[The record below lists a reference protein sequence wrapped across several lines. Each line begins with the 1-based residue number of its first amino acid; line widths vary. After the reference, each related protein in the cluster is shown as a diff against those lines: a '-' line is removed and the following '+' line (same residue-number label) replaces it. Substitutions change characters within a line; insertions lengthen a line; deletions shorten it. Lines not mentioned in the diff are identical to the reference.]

1 MRTLVHLSDLHFGR
15 VDYAVLEPLVA
26 CVNELKPDVVVV
38 SGDLTQRARSQQ
50 FKEAREFLDRLPSPQ
65 IIVPGNHDVPL
76 HNAYAR
82 FFQALDKYKRY
93 ITDDLE
99 PFYADEEVAI
109 LGINTA
115 RSLTIK
121 YGRINEEQVAAIHNR
136 LCAFRDEVTKV
147 IVTHHPFDLPEGHDE
162 DELVGRAELA
172 MEAIAKCGA
181 DVLLAGHLHVS
192 HTGQSSARYKIAGHS
207 AEQLRQRAVAA
218 KPIPST
224 SFASSI
230 PSSMSSGSHGNPNAH
245 TSLHPRQNTSSILT
259 KAGRVCRTKWPPR
272 LITAIR
278 VQALCP
284 ASLNRQL
291 QIMLEQKAWVP
302 CPRIKFLSFKLTRS
316 LPGHRLSGGLPT
328 YGPL

>member
-15 VDYAVLEPLVA
+15 VDYSLLEPLVA
-26 CVNELKPDVVVV
+26 TIAEIKPDVVVV

-99 PFYADEEVAI
+99 PFYADEEVAV

-121 YGRINEEQVAAIHNR
+121 YGRINEEQIAAIRER
-136 LCAFRDEVTKV
+136 LCAFNEEVTKI

-162 DELVGRAELA
+162 GELVGRAQLA
-172 MEAIAKCGA
+172 MEAIASCGA

-192 HTGQSSARYKIAGHS
+192 HTGESSTRYQIEGHS
-207 AEQLRQRAVAA
+207 ALVVSAGTATSTRGRGETNSFNVLRVKHPFISVERLAWQPEQVR
-218 KPIPST
+218 
-224 SFASSI
+224 FA
-230 PSSMSSGSHGNPNAH
+230 PSSTEHFRHTPGGWTRVPDEMAAEISYTDVSSGA
-245 TSLHPRQNTSSILT
+245 
-259 KAGRVCRTKWPPR
+259 
-272 LITAIR
+272 
-278 VQALCP
+278 
-284 ASLNRQL
+284 
-291 QIMLEQKAWVP
+291 
-302 CPRIKFLSFKLTRS
+302 
-316 LPGHRLSGGLPT
+316 LPGKP
-328 YGPL
+328 